1 MKVVLLIIS
10 IISGGVQGTAYSQI
24 VFEHEEE
31 KKERALPIHSL
42 YLDIFGN
49 AYSYS
54 LNYEVINKHNLGFRV
69 GITPYFDFVIN
80 EEELPNNNYRNDR
93 FSQSF
98 LLIGMINYYF
108 GTGLHR
114 LETGLGMVFSVNDR
128 NIRPGLPS
136 YPAMTGTIGY
146 RIIPYKEDITLRIA
160 FTPILSGDK
169 LYPHIGFSIGYI
181 F

>member
-1 MKVVLLIIS
+1 MKLVLIAIS
-10 IISGGVQGTAYSQI
+10 ILFGIQTAAYSQI
-24 VFEHEEE
+24 VFEPKKE
-31 KKERALPIHSL
+31 KKERALPVHSL

-54 LNYEVINKHNLGFRV
+54 LNYDVINKHNLGFRV

-80 EEELPNNNYRNDR
+80 EEELPNNNDES
-93 FSQSF
+93 SQSF
-98 LLIGMINYYF
+98 LLIGMGNYYI

-146 RIIPYKEDITLRIA
+146 RIIPYKENITLRLA

-169 LYPHIGFSIGYI
+169 IYPHIGFSIGYI

>member
-1 MKVVLLIIS
+1 MKVGLIIIS
-10 IISGGVQGTAYSQI
+10 ILFSIQTAVYSQ
-24 VFEHEEE
+24 VLFEPKEE
-31 KKERALPIHSL
+31 KKERALPVHSL

-54 LNYEVINKHNLGFRV
+54 LNYDFINQHNLGFRF
-69 GITPYFDFVIN
+69 GIAPYFDFAIS
-80 EEELPNNNYRNDR
+80 EEEVRNKNDR

-98 LLIGMINYYF
+98 LLIGMGNYYI

-136 YPAMTGTIGY
+136 YPALTGTIGY
-146 RIIPYKEDITLRIA
+146 RIIPYEENITLRLA

-169 LYPHIGFSIGYI
+169 LYPHIGFSIGFI